1 MYEPGL
7 FDIVEVVSALSST
20 FCGPVAPAWASP
32 SPVQGPASALQ
43 PYIYEAMRSFSVAA
57 EAIPMW
63 LHFLDD
69 HTADVAF
76 LIGPAT
82 LQHLRSKLRVIPSRS
97 TLESTPSAIQRKY
110 SRGECSERT
119 MAGPSHA
126 KRCCRFSSGLIFRR
140 RPIHSG

>member
-7 FDIVEVVSALSST
+7 FDIVEVMSTLSST

-32 SPVQGPASALQ
+32 SPVRGPAIALL
-43 PYIYEAMRSFSVAA
+43 PYIYEAMRSFSVPA
-57 EAIPMW
+57 ETIPMW

-82 LQHLRSKLRVIPSRS
+82 LSTPSLRVIRSRS
-97 TLESTPSAIQRKY
+97 TFESTPLAIQRKY
-110 SRGECSERT
+110 SRGECSART
-119 MAGPSHA
+119 TAGPSHA
-126 KRCCRFSSGLIFRR
+126 KRCCRFSSGLISRR

>member
-1 MYEPGL
+1 
-7 FDIVEVVSALSST
+7 
-20 FCGPVAPAWASP
+20 
-32 SPVQGPASALQ
+32 
-43 PYIYEAMRSFSVAA
+43 
-57 EAIPMW
+57 MW

-82 LQHLRSKLRVIPSRS
+82 L
-97 TLESTPSAIQRKY
+97 STPSFQAEGDTVEVNLGVDSIGDSAEIFSGRF
-110 SRGECSERT
+110 SERT